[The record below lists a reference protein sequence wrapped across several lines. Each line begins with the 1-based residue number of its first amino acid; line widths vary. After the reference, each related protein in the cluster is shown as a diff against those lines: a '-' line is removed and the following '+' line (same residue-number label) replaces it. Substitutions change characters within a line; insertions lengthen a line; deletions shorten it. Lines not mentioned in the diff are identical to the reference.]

1 MVKTKSKRF
10 YLDSLFGQLHVRETR
25 PNKEEFK
32 PKRPVICFHQ
42 SPLSGTQY
50 KVFQNELGRDRL
62 VYCPDTPGFGGSDI
76 PYDEVTIS
84 QYADSMLPLL
94 EKLKEETTFDSFD
107 VLGGHTGSVIA
118 LEIALNKP
126 DLINKIILPSIAFFS
141 EEERKEIKNKFVN
154 VPAYFS
160 DPKFVSRI
168 YSDTVLNS
176 TTPISED
183 RKLELFAERLRSGL
197 TAWYAP
203 NAVTSYNSL
212 EALKKTTHKVL
223 IILLEDMLLD
233 NSLRASKFIENCV
246 IKDLRHISHTNA
258 WDVDHKEIIQEIKM
272 FLE

>member
-1 MVKTKSKRF
+1 MVKNKSRRF
-10 YLDSLFGQLHVRETR
+10 YIDSLFGQLHVRETR
-25 PNKEEFK
+25 PNKEDSK

-42 SPLSGTQY
+42 SPLSGAQY
-50 KVFQNELGRDRL
+50 KIFQNELGRDRI

-76 PYDEVTIS
+76 PDDEVTIS
-84 QYADSMLPLL
+84 HYAESMLPLL
-94 EKLKEETTFDSFD
+94 EKLSKETTFDSFD
-107 VLGGHTGSVIA
+107 ILGGHTGSVIA

-126 DLINKIILPSIAFFS
+126 NLINKIILPSIAFFS
-141 EEERKEIKNKFVN
+141 EEERKEIKSKFVN
-154 VPAYFS
+154 VPKYFS
-160 DPKFVSRI
+160 DPKFVTRI

-212 EALKKTTHKVL
+212 EALKKTSHDVL

-233 NSLRASKFIENCV
+233 NSIKASKFLKNCV
-246 IKDLRHISHTNA
+246 VKDLRHISHSDA
-258 WDVDHKEIIQEIKM
+258 WDINYKELVNEIKI
-272 FLE
+272 FLD